1 MPEAAIGVVIP
12 AYNAGRFL
20 SEAIES
26 VRSQSLANWECMIVD
41 DGSTDGTE
49 DLLPKY
55 KDPRIQSLRQE
66 NLGER
71 AARLNGFQ
79 LTEAAK
85 IVFLDADD
93 RLFPDTLA
101 RYSDFLDSHPRA
113 DVVYGERTLITEDG
127 QTLGPRRGA
136 YLNKHPKGDVLQP
149 ILRRPFI
156 STPAQACLRRTAVPP
171 AESQRDRV
179 CGMGDW
185 LLMAAAALD
194 SRFAYLGKSPVV
206 EYRVHAGS
214 QHRSFASNGK
224 KEADPREFDDF
235 LDQLFAFPSLEE
247 RFGVTKL
254 PQLRRATQAS
264 CLAIKG
270 QEFLRHREYLTARRH
285 FSAAIA
291 AGSRDIRDILCWAAT
306 FSPFLLHWAEPLYG
320 VVSTED

>member
-26 VRSQSLANWECMIVD
+26 VRSQSLANWECVIVD

-171 AESQRDRV
+171 AESQSGRCR
-179 CGMGDW
+179 MGDW

-247 RFGVTKL
+247 RFGVTNL

-264 CLAIKG
+264 CLAMKG
-270 QEFLRHREYLTARRH
+270 QEFLRHREYLTA
-285 FSAAIA
+285 
-291 AGSRDIRDILCWAAT
+291 
-306 FSPFLLHWAEPLYG
+306 
-320 VVSTED
+320 